1 MRAVLYPLLLLAVL
15 LGTGTG
21 CRKKNTD
28 GTVNVEIGILR
39 MAGMRT
45 WQCVSA
51 GYITDIDSN
60 EVRYIAYHYSDTT
73 TLSFSIGIRNDS
85 TIVFRGH
92 TLVADSTN
100 AQHQTIHFRTDHN
113 NRQAYQLDIDLVYF
127 VTQDSMSL
135 KQDSSYFYDPNTL
148 YMNTN

>member
-1 MRAVLYPLLLLAVL
+1 MRAVFYPLLLIAVL

-28 GTVNVEIGILR
+28 GTINIETDILR
-39 MAGMRT
+39 MAGMRS

-51 GYITDIDSN
+51 GYVTDIDSN
-60 EVRYIAYHYSDTT
+60 EVRYIAYRYSDTT
-73 TLSFSIGIRNDS
+73 TLSFAIRILNDS
-85 TIVFRGH
+85 TILFRGH

-100 AQHQTIHFRTDHN
+100 AGQKTIHFRTDHN
-113 NRQAYQLDIDLVYF
+113 NRQAYQLDIALVYF
-127 VTQDSMSL
+127 VTQDSVSL

-148 YMNTN
+148 YMNTK